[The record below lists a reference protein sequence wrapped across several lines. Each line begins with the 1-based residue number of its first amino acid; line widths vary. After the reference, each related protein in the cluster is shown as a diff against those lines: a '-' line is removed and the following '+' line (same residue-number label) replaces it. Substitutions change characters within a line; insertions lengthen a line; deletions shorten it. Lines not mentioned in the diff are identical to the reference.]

1 MEKEALREHY
11 LLLIRQMCPDMS
23 EDKPDYKKL
32 VALQKRTSRLVEML
46 TLFEHSWTEEI
57 PILQKACLS
66 YLATENLSRK
76 ERQQVIDAWTGWS
89 DFQFKLTPYHELLT
103 QSLQYHLRIRQELE
117 SLLSADN
124 TNHTETSAETQ
135 EINQKGGI

>member
-1 MEKEALREHY
+1 
-11 LLLIRQMCPDMS
+11 
-23 EDKPDYKKL
+23 
-32 VALQKRTSRLVEML
+32 ML

>member
-1 MEKEALREHY
+1 MENETLKEHY

-32 VALQKRTSRLVEML
+32 VALQKRTSRLIEML

-76 ERQQVIDAWTGWS
+76 ERQQIIDAWSDWS

-103 QSLQYHLRIRQELE
+103 QSLQYHLRIKQELE
-117 SLLSADN
+117 SLLSVGDV
-124 TNHTETSAETQ
+124 NHTETSPESQETNQ
-135 EINQKGGI
+135 EGGI